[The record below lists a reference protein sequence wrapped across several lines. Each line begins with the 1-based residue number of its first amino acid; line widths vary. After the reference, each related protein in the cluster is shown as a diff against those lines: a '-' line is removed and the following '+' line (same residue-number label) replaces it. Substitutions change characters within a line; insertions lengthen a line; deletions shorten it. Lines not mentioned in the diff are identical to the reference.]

1 MPNETRHGIQYHTV
15 PNVLSGSDRATK
27 ISSEQF
33 VWLMAMLVT
42 GTFVIISSML

>member
-15 PNVLSGSDRATK
+15 PDVVGEIDRSTK

-42 GTFVIISSML
+42 GTFVIISAML